1 MNKKTAKD
9 LKPSM
14 VNNCYDYL
22 NKIIKKINT
31 NPILLNSEIKSM
43 SEEHSQPYNT
53 FNISISLGY
62 IDCIDKDKYYAPN
75 YIKYDE
81 VKKIILKRNQIRYE
95 KRMQNRKNIEPKTQ
109 VKEKVKEIVKKFI
122 VLDIKTGKVKV
133 IDSDKEAFET
143 ASEMAKKIVGNSVY
157 VTEVIGV
164 MRSSIQVKK
173 SKY

>member
-1 MNKKTAKD
+1 MNKKTAND

-75 YIKYDE
+75 YIKYDD
-81 VKKIILKRNQIRYE
+81 VKKIILKRNQIKYE
-95 KRMQNRKNIEPKTQ
+95 KKAQDRKTIEPKIEVKQ
-109 VKEKVKEIVKKFI
+109 KEKVKKYIIFDV
-122 VLDIKTGKVKV
+122 KTGKIEVL
-133 IDSDKEAFET
+133 DSENEAFEK
-143 ASEMAKKIVGNSVY
+143 ASELAKNIVGKSVY
-157 VTEVIGV
+157 VTEVVGI
-164 MRSSIQVKK
+164 MRSCVKVIK
-173 SKY
+173 TKY